1 MVWVIIAVS
10 VFLSVYPSPSQHE
23 MHSVRVSNTKAVSP
37 CRWWQLCCMWFW
49 VSLQYRYL
57 STAQTNPF
65 RPTTS
70 HCATDSRSV
79 RFNVQIFSRSVLAV
93 EPCTD
98 FTQWRRHTAALQK
111 PSLSGADIQRP
122 CGRLHSVAQ
131 THSSPAQNFTQW
143 RRHTAALHKTSLS
156 GAYTQRPCTKL
167 HSVAQ
172 TQSSPAQNFTQ
183 WRRHRAALHKT
194 SLSGADTHRPC
205 TDATQW
211 RKHTTLCE
219 YRNETDGKGRCAD
232 HSAPRGRDLGTVT
245 CRDLPNTNGVT
256 NPEPRDQETVT
267 IFIFRCEFTLGC

>member
-156 GAYTQRPCTKL
+156 GADTQQPCTKL
-167 HSVAQ
+167 HSVAH
-172 TQSSPAQNFTQ
+172 THSGPAQNFTQ

-194 SLSGADTHRPC
+194 SLSGADTEQPC
-205 TDATQW
+205 TKLHSVAQTHIDPAQTPLSGANTQLSVSTGM
-211 RKHTTLCE
+211 KPTAKGAVPTTVPPG
-219 YRNETDGKGRCAD
+219 D
-232 HSAPRGRDLGTVT
+232 V
-245 CRDLPNTNGVT
+245 
-256 NPEPRDQETVT
+256 
-267 IFIFRCEFTLGC
+267 TLGQWHVVTYRTQTE